1 MATSQNELNQALQN
15 LITMNGKKIEIKKV
29 WTNASPTSAFK
40 GQAIDVDFQENDFV
54 MITWRYSTTGASL
67 ETLMFDPAQG
77 GYLRELAGAGYSN
90 VGYCSRYVEFAPQ
103 KITFNDNYLKTIN
116 TSTAG
121 TVNNTYQ
128 IPLAIYIVKGVI

>member
-1 MATSQNELNQALQN
+1 MATSQNEYNQAIQN
-15 LITMNGKKIEIKKV
+15 LIKMGAKIKKV
-29 WTNASPTSAFK
+29 YQNASPTSAFK
-40 GQAIDVDFQENDFV
+40 GQAIDVELQDADFV
-54 MITWRYSTTGASL
+54 MITSRYSTTGASL
-67 ETLMFDPAQG
+67 ETFIFDPSQG

-90 VGYCSRYVEFAPQ
+90 VGYCSRYIEFASA